1 MADDR
6 VLRIENRNKAIEQ
19 WVWKTISTAG
29 MALIVWYLSGING
42 SLKELS
48 DDIIQIKL
56 ADSASAQMMAHT
68 DSRVSILEANEK
80 EFSKRV
86 GELERKTD
94 RHDQRLNNLERR

>member
-19 WVWKTISTAG
+19 WVWKTISAAG

-42 SLKELS
+42 SLKELG

-56 ADSASAQMMAHT
+56 ADSANAVRMTKIEEEVITLKS
-68 DSRVSILEANEK
+68 NEK
-80 EFSKRV
+80 EIRQRI
-86 GELERKTD
+86 GILERG
-94 RHDQRLNNLERR
+94 R

>member
-19 WVWKTISTAG
+19 WVWKTISAVG

-56 ADSASAQMMAHT
+56 ADSASAQKMNQVISDVAVIKVN
-68 DSRVSILEANEK
+68 DK
-80 EFSKRV
+80 EVLKRV
-86 GELERKTD
+86 GDLEKTTE

>member
-1 MADDR
+1 MADER
-6 VLRIENRNKAIEQ
+6 VSRIENRNKAIEQ
-19 WVWKTISTAG
+19 WIWKAISTAG

-56 ADSASAQMMAHT
+56 ADSASAQKMNQVISDVAVIKVN
-68 DSRVSILEANEK
+68 DK
-80 EFSKRV
+80 EVLKRV
-86 GELERKTD
+86 GDLERKTD